1 LDKTNE
7 LKLKEYFIREKT
19 RGCKKDASAKEEGK
33 KTHEMAF
40 LSLAQIFR
48 PNEEEHWM
56 PRRFWEIVVEQ
67 FARGNEMC

>member
-1 LDKTNE
+1 M
-7 LKLKEYFIREKT
+7 
-19 RGCKKDASAKEEGK
+19 KKDASAKEEGK

-56 PRRFWEIVVEQ
+56 PSGFWEIVVEQ